1 LLLVLL
7 AVLVGGCGLL
17 YGHPPAGEAFP
28 TGPVVVL
35 GGGTGDRVELG
46 IELVTSSTERRELV
60 LSADA
65 AEDAEEAGH
74 GCEARGVRCVVPE
87 PEGTFMEASMIT
99 TLAREEGWETVT
111 VVTSEY
117 HVTRTRLLFG
127 YCMDVP
133 TRVVAS
139 TSGLSVPTRGRLMLR
154 ESLATLASLP
164 SYWHCP

>member
-1 LLLVLL
+1 
-7 AVLVGGCGLL
+7 
-17 YGHPPAGEAFP
+17 
-28 TGPVVVL
+28 
-35 GGGTGDRVELG
+35 
-46 IELVTSSTERRELV
+46 
-60 LSADA
+60 
-65 AEDAEEAGH
+65 
-74 GCEARGVRCVVPE
+74 
-87 PEGTFMEASMIT
+87 
-99 TLAREEGWETVT
+99 
-111 VVTSEY
+111 VTSEY